1 MHTHAYTCT
10 HALKFT
16 VYYVRNNIM
25 LSQHKMQNKTHQD
38 SHKIIFFVLHD
49 CNNNI
54 MAYIHSDTLPL
65 GFNANTLLTD
75 IYILSNL
82 YGRISRV
89 VKAKYC
95 TSAVGTSVM
104 RCLDNE

>member
-1 MHTHAYTCT
+1 MWNEDTTDMC
-10 HALKFT
+10 
-16 VYYVRNNIM
+16 
-25 LSQHKMQNKTHQD
+25 Q
-38 SHKIIFFVLHD
+38 SHGVACNQLIQLDGGRFDTII
-49 CNNNI
+49 
-54 MAYIHSDTLPL
+54 LP
-65 GFNANTLLTD
+65 NP
-75 IYILSNL
+75 